1 MATTMTCAVL
11 IYITAKGLVL
21 LQEIKLFFY
30 VRPNSHKSLRF
41 GLFSCLVGKAKLL
54 MKRELKIWR
63 AF

>member
-11 IYITAKGLVL
+11 VYITTKHWVL

-41 GLFSCLVGKAKLL
+41 VLFARLVGKSKLL
-54 MKRELKIWR
+54 IKGGLKSWR